1 MKLVSYAGKPEA
13 RDMIRLVA
21 LVAISTYYFAN
32 SSEFT
37 EIGWLHGAVIS
48 ALGIWGPGHGLNPSP
63 SP

>member
-48 ALGIWGPGHGLNPSP
+48 ALGI
-63 SP
+63 